1 MDVETVG
8 KRIRFTVLPGCVYRI
23 VNIAKTMLGNK
34 NVDNPSRRLTVP
46 LGKRRRHHFRH
57 FSSSVC
63 TARFF
68 TNGVS
73 FPRFRFASY
82 PLESR
87 PKCLTSIRGSSV
99 CPCSSSQQYSL
110 KSRWDGLEI
119 ARFVFGTRVWCP
131 LEYYRFEPLR
141 LWAHFK

>member
-1 MDVETVG
+1 MDLGVETVG
-8 KRIRFTVLPGCVYRI
+8 KRIRFTVIPGRVYRI
-23 VNIAKTMLGNK
+23 VNIAKAMLGNK

-46 LGKRRRHHFRH
+46 LGKRRRHRFRH
-57 FSSSVC
+57 FSLSIR
-63 TARFF
+63 TTRFF

-99 CPCSSSQQYSL
+99 FLRPSPQYSL
-110 KSRWDGLEI
+110 KSRRDGPEI
-119 ARFVFGTRVWCP
+119 VRFVFGTR
-131 LEYYRFEPLR
+131 
-141 LWAHFK
+141 A